1 MRRTLVPL
9 LVVCAGLAAWWMT
22 SRSSASAP
30 RTPTQA
36 ERPHAE
42 EAAQPASAGLAPAD
56 AAPVQGQQPEGR
68 SAIDSGTAESLRGG
82 VAAGAAGRRLRGHVP
97 RSANEVARLFWNAPL
112 KVSSERLFASR
123 FLNPGEGDP
132 ELAEFDALDAIVKP
146 NVAAIEEHLKKSAE
160 ARHGVAFDLLEQGR
174 MRELQLS
181 DLSPELATKML
192 REVDAELTRADG
204 EGGANEAWRQRAIAS
219 KLQEHARSAVPDAV
233 TVLQSDGKVFVA
245 TKAQLQGFVD
255 PVELQASLR
264 GAFLNQCLSFFVAR
278 GRLASDDAATCA
290 AAFAAMA
297 R

>member
-1 MRRTLVPL
+1 M
-9 LVVCAGLAAWWMT
+9 
-22 SRSSASAP
+22 
-30 RTPTQA
+30 
-36 ERPHAE
+36 
-42 EAAQPASAGLAPAD
+42 
-56 AAPVQGQQPEGR
+56 
-68 SAIDSGTAESLRGG
+68 
-82 VAAGAAGRRLRGHVP
+82 
-97 RSANEVARLFWNAPL
+97 
-112 KVSSERLFASR
+112 VSSERLFASR